1 VGEAPLTPEG
11 FARELDVSRETI
23 ERLAI
28 HLDLLERWQGA
39 INLVG
44 PKALRDPWRR
54 LFLDSAQL
62 WRHLPPHAARL
73 VDLGSGAGF
82 PGLVLAIMGVPG
94 VHLIESDRR
103 KAVFLREAAR
113 LTGAPVEIHA
123 ERIERMAGFPADV
136 VTARGLAP
144 LPRLLEFAAR
154 FLAPATLSLFLKG
167 RNLAGELTEARKNWH
182 MTAHMSPSLS
192 EPTGVV
198 LELQGVRRAR
208 DRQP

>member
-1 VGEAPLTPEG
+1 VGEAPLTREA

-54 LFLDSAQL
+54 LVLDSAQL
-62 WRHLPPHAARL
+62 TRYLPPNTASL

-82 PGLVLAIMGVPG
+82 PGMVLAILGVPG
-94 VHLIESDRR
+94 VHLVESDRR

-113 LTGAPVEIHA
+113 LCGAPVEVHA
-123 ERIERMAGFPADV
+123 ERIERMAGFPSDV

-144 LPRLLEFAAR
+144 LPRLIGLAGP
-154 FLAPATLSLFLKG
+154 FLSPVTVCLFLKG
-167 RNLAGELTEARKNWH
+167 RNLAGELTEARKTWH
-182 MTAHMSPSLS
+182 MVAHMSPSLS
-192 EPTGVV
+192 DPMGVV
-198 LELQGVRRAR
+198 LELREIRRAR

>member
-1 VGEAPLTPEG
+1 VGEAPLTREG

-28 HLDLLERWQGA
+28 HLELLERWQGA

-44 PKALRDPWRR
+44 PKALHDPWRR
-54 LFLDSAQL
+54 LLLDSAQL
-62 WRHLPPHAARL
+62 VRHLPPHAASL

-82 PGLVLAIMGVPG
+82 PGLVLAILGVPG
-94 VHLIESDRR
+94 VRLIESDRR

-113 LTGAPVEIHA
+113 LTGAPVEVHA
-123 ERIERMAGFPADV
+123 DRIERMTGFSSDV

-144 LPRLLEFAAR
+144 LPRLLGLAAR
-154 FLAPATLSLFLKG
+154 FLTPATVCLFLKG
-167 RNLAGELTEARKNWH
+167 RNLAGELTEARKTWH
-182 MTAHMSPSLS
+182 MVAHMSPSLS
-192 EPTGVV
+192 DPMGVV
-198 LELQGVRRAR
+198 LELREIRRAR